1 MKIAPTLRSLSA
13 NFVRIAMVSQLLA
26 VAATADSLPSIQSIY
41 DNSRAPSRKT
51 VEQPVVLKSKVA
63 VVKTKTIPS
72 KLPAIA
78 ASPKKSP
85 RVTFNEPATAS
96 IAVKNKSSVAK
107 PAAPESLRNPETA
120 KKLDLSKIPLFGP
133 LSSSFRYD
141 SRMVKAMEIASAR
154 AYAHSQGSCWRYVK
168 NALLSAGLVDS
179 RPTSAYAK
187 EAASELT
194 EKYGFRRISCS
205 DPYKA
210 PLGSVLVYGGRGAGH
225 VEFRTRT
232 GFVSDFTNTKPSA
245 RPLVGVYVK

>member
-26 VAATADSLPSIQSIY
+26 VAATAESLPSIQSIY
-41 DNSRAPSRKT
+41 DSSRAHSAKKAQ
-51 VEQPVVLKSKVA
+51 QPVVLKSKVA
-63 VVKTKTIPS
+63 VAKPKS
-72 KLPAIA
+72 LPAIA
-78 ASPKKSP
+78 ASPKRGP
-85 RVTFNEPATAS
+85 RVTFNEPVKAQVAVEAK
-96 IAVKNKSSVAK
+96 IAPAK
-107 PAAPESLRNPETA
+107 AAKPESLRNPETA

-168 NALLSAGLVDS
+168 NALVSAGLVDS

-210 PLGSVLVYGGRGAGH
+210 PLGSVLVYGGGGAGH